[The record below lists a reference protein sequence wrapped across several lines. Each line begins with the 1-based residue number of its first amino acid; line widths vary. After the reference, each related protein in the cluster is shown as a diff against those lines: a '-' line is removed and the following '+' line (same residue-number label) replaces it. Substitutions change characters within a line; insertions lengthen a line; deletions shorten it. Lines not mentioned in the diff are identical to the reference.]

1 MKSDPAPPSP
11 WWAQK
16 DNDTPIRIKCRKYRG
31 FQAAVNSLSVPSWTI
46 IIRTDNPSD
55 L

>member
-16 DNDTPIRIKCRKYRG
+16 DNDTPIRINCRKYRG
-31 FQAAVNSLSVPSWTI
+31 FQAAVNFANCTFI
-46 IIRTDNPSD
+46 DYHKAH
-55 L
+55 